1 MLNEEAA
8 DVLAFWFGQVKPER
22 RFARDAKLDAEI
34 RDRFG
39 ELHDRLSRH
48 VPDEW
53 LDNPEDLLAAVI
65 VLDQFSRNLNRDDPQ
80 AYAADPVA
88 LNLTRLAMQRGWD
101 ELLGPDERQ
110 FLYMPFMH
118 SEDPDDQDLA
128 VELMEEIGNA
138 EAADYARRH
147 KDIIA
152 RFGRFPHRN
161 TALGRESTSEEVEFL
176 KQPGSSF

>member
-8 DVLAFWFGQVKPER
+8 EVLAFWFGTLKPEQ
-22 RFARDAKLDAEI
+22 RFAKDDALDARIHE
-34 RDRFG
+34 RFG
-39 ELHDRLSRH
+39 GLHARLSRH
-48 VPDEW
+48 VPDDW

-65 VLDQFSRNLNRDDPQ
+65 VLDQFSRNLYRDD
-80 AYAADPVA
+80 ARAFAADPIA
-88 LNLTRLAMQRGWD
+88 LNLTRLAMRRGYD
-101 ELLGPDERQ
+101 ELLRPVERH

-118 SEDPDDQDLA
+118 SEDADDQDRA

-138 EAADYARRH
+138 EAADFARQH
-147 KDIIA
+147 KAIIA

-161 TALGRESTSEEVEFL
+161 AALDRESTPDEVEFL

>member
-1 MLNEEAA
+1 MLNDEAA
-8 DVLAFWFGQVKPER
+8 DVLAYWFGQVKPER
-22 RFARDAKLDAEI
+22 RFAKDDQLDAEI
-34 RDRFG
+34 GERFSD
-39 ELHDRLSRH
+39 LHARLSQR
-48 VPDEW
+48 VPDAW

-65 VLDQFSRNLNRDDPQ
+65 VLDQFSRNLYRSDAR
-80 AYAADPVA
+80 AYASDAMA
-88 LNLTRLAMQRGWD
+88 LNLAHLAIKRGYD
-101 ELLGPDERQ
+101 QLLGPEECQ

-118 SEDPDDQDLA
+118 SENPDDQDRA

-147 KDIIA
+147 KAIID

-161 TALGRESTSEEVEFL
+161 AVLGRASTPEEIEFL